1 VVFLI
6 YTGGQAIHQAKPNSL
21 FSRFLLQVYIIMSS
35 MDEHILKTT
44 KEIVVKF
51 IETGRISPS
60 GFSESFKSIYH
71 TIDETVKE
79 STDKTRKEEL
89 QHDD

>member
-1 VVFLI
+1 
-6 YTGGQAIHQAKPNSL
+6 
-21 FSRFLLQVYIIMSS
+21 MSA

-60 GFSESFKSIYH
+60 GFPESFRSIYQA
-71 TIDETVKE
+71 IDETVKGAKE
-79 STDKTRKEEL
+79 KARKEEN
-89 QHDD
+89 QDD

>member
-1 VVFLI
+1 
-6 YTGGQAIHQAKPNSL
+6 
-21 FSRFLLQVYIIMSS
+21 

-60 GFSESFKSIYH
+60 GFSESFKSIYQ
-71 TIDETVKE
+71 TIDETVKG

-89 QHDD
+89 QDD

>member
-1 VVFLI
+1 
-6 YTGGQAIHQAKPNSL
+6 
-21 FSRFLLQVYIIMSS
+21 
-35 MDEHILKTT
+35 MDEHVLKTT

-71 TIDETVKE
+71 TIDETVKG
-79 STDKTRKEEL
+79 STDNTPKEEL
-89 QHDD
+89 RHDE

>member
-1 VVFLI
+1 
-6 YTGGQAIHQAKPNSL
+6 
-21 FSRFLLQVYIIMSS
+21 MSS

-60 GFSESFKSIYH
+60 SFSESFKSIYH
-71 TIDETVKE
+71 TIDEIVKG
-79 STDKTRKEEL
+79 SVDNTRKEEP
-89 QHDD
+89 HDD

>member
-1 VVFLI
+1 
-6 YTGGQAIHQAKPNSL
+6 
-21 FSRFLLQVYIIMSS
+21 MSS

-60 GFSESFKSIYH
+60 GFSESFKSIYQ
-71 TIDETVKE
+71 TIDETVKG
-79 STDKTRKEEL
+79 SSGISRKEEL
-89 QHDD
+89 QHED

>member
-1 VVFLI
+1 
-6 YTGGQAIHQAKPNSL
+6 
-21 FSRFLLQVYIIMSS
+21 MSS

-44 KEIVVKF
+44 KEIVVKI

-71 TIDETVKE
+71 TIDETVKG
-79 STDKTRKEEL
+79 STGNSRKEEL
-89 QHDD
+89 RNDD

>member
-1 VVFLI
+1 
-6 YTGGQAIHQAKPNSL
+6 
-21 FSRFLLQVYIIMSS
+21 MSA

-60 GFSESFKSIYH
+60 GFPESFRSIYQA
-71 TIDETVKE
+71 IDETVKGAKE
-79 STDKTRKEEL
+79 KIRKEEN
-89 QHDD
+89 QDV

>member
-1 VVFLI
+1 
-6 YTGGQAIHQAKPNSL
+6 
-21 FSRFLLQVYIIMSS
+21 

-60 GFSESFKSIYH
+60 GFSESFMSIYR
-71 TIDETVKE
+71 TIDETVKG

>member
-1 VVFLI
+1 
-6 YTGGQAIHQAKPNSL
+6 
-21 FSRFLLQVYIIMSS
+21 MSS

-60 GFSESFKSIYH
+60 GFSESFKSIYR
-71 TIDETVKE
+71 TIDETVKGIPDTPKQE
-79 STDKTRKEEL
+79 G
-89 QHDD
+89 

>member
-1 VVFLI
+1 
-6 YTGGQAIHQAKPNSL
+6 
-21 FSRFLLQVYIIMSS
+21 MSA

-60 GFSESFKSIYH
+60 GFPESFKSIYQA
-71 TIDETVKE
+71 IDETVKGAKE
-79 STDKTRKEEL
+79 KNRKEEIP
-89 QHDD
+89 DG

>member
-1 VVFLI
+1 
-6 YTGGQAIHQAKPNSL
+6 
-21 FSRFLLQVYIIMSS
+21 MSS
-35 MDEHILKTT
+35 IDEHILKTT

-79 STDKTRKEEL
+79 STDKNRKEEL

>member
-1 VVFLI
+1 
-6 YTGGQAIHQAKPNSL
+6 
-21 FSRFLLQVYIIMSS
+21 MSA

-60 GFSESFKSIYH
+60 GFPESFKSIYH
-71 TIDETVKE
+71 AIDETVKG
-79 STDKTRKEEL
+79 TKDKTPKEDIK
-89 QHDD
+89 DD

>member
-1 VVFLI
+1 
-6 YTGGQAIHQAKPNSL
+6 
-21 FSRFLLQVYIIMSS
+21 

-60 GFSESFKSIYH
+60 GFPESFRAIYQA
-71 TIDETVKE
+71 IDDTVRGSKE
-79 STDKTRKEEL
+79 KARKEEN
-89 QHDD
+89 QDV

>member
-1 VVFLI
+1 
-6 YTGGQAIHQAKPNSL
+6 
-21 FSRFLLQVYIIMSS
+21 MSS
-35 MDEHILKTT
+35 MDEHVLKTT

-71 TIDETVKE
+71 TIDETVKG
-79 STDKTRKEEL
+79 SADNTRKEEL
-89 QHDD
+89 RNDD

>member
-1 VVFLI
+1 
-6 YTGGQAIHQAKPNSL
+6 
-21 FSRFLLQVYIIMSS
+21 MSA

-71 TIDETVKE
+71 TIDETVKG
-79 STDKTRKEEL
+79 STDKTRKEEI
-89 QHDD
+89 QDE

>member
-1 VVFLI
+1 
-6 YTGGQAIHQAKPNSL
+6 
-21 FSRFLLQVYIIMSS
+21 
-35 MDEHILKTT
+35 MDEHVLKTT

-71 TIDETVKE
+71 TIDETVKG
-79 STDKTRKEEL
+79 STDNTRKEEL
-89 QHDD
+89 PT

>member
-1 VVFLI
+1 
-6 YTGGQAIHQAKPNSL
+6 
-21 FSRFLLQVYIIMSS
+21 MSS

-71 TIDETVKE
+71 TIDETVKGA
-79 STDKTRKEEL
+79 TDNPRKEAL
-89 QHDD
+89 PDG

>member
-1 VVFLI
+1 
-6 YTGGQAIHQAKPNSL
+6 
-21 FSRFLLQVYIIMSS
+21 MST

-71 TIDETVKE
+71 TIDETVKG
-79 STDKTRKEEL
+79 STDITRKDEL
-89 QHDD
+89 KDD

>member
-1 VVFLI
+1 
-6 YTGGQAIHQAKPNSL
+6 
-21 FSRFLLQVYIIMSS
+21 MSS

-60 GFSESFKSIYH
+60 GFSESFKSIYQ

-89 QHDD
+89 QHDN

>member
-1 VVFLI
+1 
-6 YTGGQAIHQAKPNSL
+6 
-21 FSRFLLQVYIIMSS
+21 

-60 GFSESFKSIYH
+60 GFPESFKSIYH
-71 TIDETVKE
+71 AIDETVKG
-79 STDKTRKEEL
+79 TKDKTRKEDI
-89 QHDD
+89 QDD

>member
-1 VVFLI
+1 
-6 YTGGQAIHQAKPNSL
+6 
-21 FSRFLLQVYIIMSS
+21 MSS

-60 GFSESFKSIYH
+60 GFAESFKSIYH
-71 TIDETVKE
+71 AIDETVKD
-79 STDKTRKEEL
+79 STGNSRKEIL
-89 QHDD
+89 RNDD

>member
-1 VVFLI
+1 
-6 YTGGQAIHQAKPNSL
+6 
-21 FSRFLLQVYIIMSS
+21 

-71 TIDETVKE
+71 TIDETVKG
-79 STDKTRKEEL
+79 SPDKTRKEEL
-89 QHDD
+89 QDD

>member
-1 VVFLI
+1 
-6 YTGGQAIHQAKPNSL
+6 
-21 FSRFLLQVYIIMSS
+21 MSS

-79 STDKTRKEEL
+79 SKVSTDKTRKEEL

>member
-1 VVFLI
+1 
-6 YTGGQAIHQAKPNSL
+6 
-21 FSRFLLQVYIIMSS
+21 MSA

-60 GFSESFKSIYH
+60 GFPESFRSIYQA
-71 TIDETVKE
+71 IDDTVRGAKE
-79 STDKTRKEEL
+79 KARKEENI
-89 QHDD
+89 DV

>member
-1 VVFLI
+1 
-6 YTGGQAIHQAKPNSL
+6 
-21 FSRFLLQVYIIMSS
+21 MSS
-35 MDEHILKTT
+35 MDEHVLKTT

-71 TIDETVKE
+71 TIDETVKG
-79 STDKTRKEEL
+79 STDKPRKDEPPNE
-89 QHDD
+89 

>member
-1 VVFLI
+1 M
-6 YTGGQAIHQAKPNSL
+6 N
-21 FSRFLLQVYIIMSS
+21 
-35 MDEHILKTT
+35 EHILKTT

-79 STDKTRKEEL
+79 STDKNRKEEL

>member
-1 VVFLI
+1 
-6 YTGGQAIHQAKPNSL
+6 
-21 FSRFLLQVYIIMSS
+21 

-71 TIDETVKE
+71 TIDETVKG
-79 STDKTRKEEL
+79 STDKIRKEERK
-89 QHDD
+89 DD

>member
-1 VVFLI
+1 
-6 YTGGQAIHQAKPNSL
+6 
-21 FSRFLLQVYIIMSS
+21 MSS
-35 MDEHILKTT
+35 MDEHVLKTT

-71 TIDETVKE
+71 TIDETVKG
-79 STDKTRKEEL
+79 SADNARKEESR
-89 QHDD
+89 HDD